1 MVPGCPEPTANQ
13 ALVDAAIAF
22 CEDTL
27 VLREDLATFSTVA
40 GTSTYTLAAP
50 SADYAVQRILHVAVD
65 GWPVEVVPYE
75 RIGTPQALSGV
86 PRVAY
91 MTRGAGSVIL
101 NLYPTPDAVLPVV
114 VNTALRPVRGA
125 TQLDDL
131 LFDVWPDAI
140 VYGAVSR
147 ILAIQNQPFSDPSG
161 SMSAMTLATR
171 LANRARID
179 GSYGRAR
186 GQIAVTARPFA

>member
-27 VLREDLATFSTVA
+27 VLREDLATFQTVV

-50 SADYAVQRILHVAVD
+50 SADYAVQRVMHVAVD

-75 RIGTPQALSGV
+75 RIGTPQVMSGV
-86 PRVAY
+86 PRVAFT
-91 MTRGAGSVIL
+91 TRGAGSVVL
-101 NLYPTPDAVLPVV
+101 NLYPTPDVVLPVR
-114 VNTALRPVRGA
+114 VNAALRPVRSA
-125 TQLDDL
+125 TQLDDTL
-131 LFDVWPDAI
+131 YDLWPDAI

-147 ILAIQNQPFSDPSG
+147 ILAIPSQPFSDPSG
-161 SMSAMTLATR
+161 AMSAMTLANR
-171 LANRARID
+171 LSNKARVD

-186 GQIAVTARPFA
+186 GQIAVSARPFA